1 MWGKMDELMTGEKGK
16 KVKYVTKVVD
26 NDTMVFEVYDVTT
39 YGDKKP
45 TMQITYTRKKS

>member
-1 MWGKMDELMTGEKGK
+1 
-16 KVKYVTKVVD
+16 
-26 NDTMVFEVYDVTT
+26 MVFETYDIAT